1 MATSSPE
8 LGRDP
13 MRRGWGSVRGVV
25 GKMLRMAVGMAVV
38 LIGIAAL
45 VVPTLISLG
54 RDYWSTDN
62 GVHGPLILVSGAW
75 LIWREREII
84 QYRPGSISGWWMV
97 AGLPPLLLL
106 YAYGRLF
113 SVLVVESGALY
124 AILILL
130 GFYYWGAGV
139 MRRLWFAILYLGFL
153 VRPPSTMVAEL
164 TQPLKIWLSDTSVS
178 ILHGFGYEVG
188 NTGVAI
194 QIAQYE
200 LLVQQACA
208 GVGSIFSLLAI
219 GLLYLH
225 LTYNDSRL
233 RSVVLLLGI
242 VPIAILSNLIRVIA
256 IVLLTY
262 YAGDAVA
269 QSAAHELMGV
279 ITFACAIL
287 GMFALDGA
295 LSLLLNAKLP
305 KRRRRRVRARVA

>member
-8 LGRDP
+8 LGRDTIQG
-13 MRRGWGSVRGVV
+13 GWGRARAAI
-25 GKMLRMAVGMAVV
+25 GKMLRMPLGMAVV
-38 LIGIAAL
+38 LIGVAAL
-45 VVPTLISLG
+45 VVPTLVSLA

-75 LIWREREII
+75 LVWREREVIH
-84 QYRPGSISGWWMV
+84 YRPGSISGWWLIG
-97 AGLPPLLLL
+97 ALPPLLLL

-113 SVLVVESGALY
+113 SVLVVETGALY

-130 GFYYWGAGV
+130 GLYYWGARV
-139 MRRLWFAILYLGFL
+139 MRRLWFAVLYLGFL
-153 VRPPSTMVAEL
+153 VRPPSAIVAEL
-164 TQPLKIWLSDTSVS
+164 TQPLKIWLSNTSVS

-208 GVGSIFSLLAI
+208 GLGSIFSLLAI

-225 LTYNDSRL
+225 LTYNSSRV
-233 RSVVLLLGI
+233 RSIILLLGI
-242 VPIAILSNLIRVIA
+242 VPIAVLSNLIRVIV
-256 IVLLTY
+256 IVLITY

-279 ITFACAIL
+279 ITFTCAIL

-295 LSLLLNAKLP
+295 LSWLLNLKWP
-305 KRRRRRVRARVA
+305 KRRRRRARVRGA